1 MLDIW
6 LSSDL
11 SLNPIVTK
19 APIRRRGDNG
29 SEQPFRKA
37 PENRTRITN
46 YDLAPI
52 LGEFENLTH

>member
-1 MLDIW
+1 MFDIR

-11 SLNPIVTK
+11 SLNPIVTQ
-19 APIRRRGDNG
+19 APIRRRRDDG

-37 PENRTRITN
+37 AENQTRITN

-52 LGEFENLTH
+52 LGKFENLTH